1 MADRVKGKVAF
12 VSGVAR
18 GQGRSHAMRLAEEG
32 ADIIGI
38 DLCEDIPE
46 NPPYHGSTEE
56 DLAETVRLIEGL
68 DRRIVVQKGDV
79 RDYDAVKS
87 AVDAGVAEFGRLD
100 IVAANAGIGS
110 KPFTVDKITAAQW
123 DEMIGINLTGV
134 FHACKASIPHIV
146 AGGNGGAM
154 ILTSSVTGQ
163 RGYANYGHYNA
174 AKHGVLGLMRTL
186 ANELGAESI
195 RVNAIMPTQVATDMA
210 LNPTIFKLFC
220 PDVENPTQDDFAPI
234 SQAMHTLPIP
244 WVQPRDISNALLFLA
259 SDEARYITGVALPV
273 DAGCLVK

>member
-12 VSGVAR
+12 ISGLAR

-56 DLAETVRLIEGL
+56 DLAETIRLIEGL
-68 DRRIVVQKGDV
+68 DRRIIAKKGDV

-87 AVDAGVAEFGRLD
+87 VIDEGVAEFGRLD

-110 KPFTVDKITAAQW
+110 KPFTVDEITAAQW

-146 AGGNGGAM
+146 AGGNGGSM

-163 RGYANYGHYNA
+163 RGYAHYGHYNA

-195 RVNAIMPTQVATDMA
+195 RVNSIMPTQVATDMA

-220 PDVENPTQDDFAPI
+220 PDVENPTEEDFAPI

>member
-1 MADRVKGKVAF
+1 
-12 VSGVAR
+12 
-18 GQGRSHAMRLAEEG
+18 MRLAEEG

-110 KPFTVDKITAAQW
+110 KPFTIDVITAAQW

-146 AGGNGGAM
+146 SGGNGGSM

-163 RGYANYGHYNA
+163 KGYANYGHYNA

-186 ANELGAESI
+186 ANELGPESI
-195 RVNAIMPTQVATDMA
+195 RVNSIMPTQVATDMA
-210 LNPTIFKLFC
+210 LNPTIFQLFC
-220 PDVENPTQDDFAPI
+220 PDVENPTEEDFAPI

>member
-12 VSGVAR
+12 VTGLAR

-32 ADIIGI
+32 ADIVGI

-56 DLAETVRLIEGL
+56 DLAETVRLVEGL

-110 KPFTVDKITAAQW
+110 KPFTVDTITAAQW

-220 PDVENPTQDDFAPI
+220 PDVEDPTQDDFAPI

>member
-1 MADRVKGKVAF
+1 MADRVRGKVAF
-12 VSGVAR
+12 VSGLAR

-110 KPFTVDKITAAQW
+110 KPFTIDQITAAQW

-154 ILTSSVTGQ
+154 ILTASVTAV

-195 RVNAIMPTQVATDMA
+195 RVNSILPTQVATDMA